1 MNSHLILYSANTTN
15 NKILSSIYVRGMSFL
30 ASSSPAACSI
40 LKINPLAHNNA
51 GFELD
56 YFLISLY
63 VSPRLQQPM
72 DKLIINFLL

>member
-1 MNSHLILYSANTTN
+1 MNSHLIVYSVNTTN

-56 YFLISLY
+56 YYLIFID
-63 VSPRLQQPM
+63 VSDRLQQPR
-72 DKLIINFLL
+72 DKVIINFLL

>member
-1 MNSHLILYSANTTN
+1 MNSHLIVYSVNTTN

-56 YFLISLY
+56 YYLIFID
-63 VSPRLQQPM
+63 VSDRLQQPR
-72 DKLIINFLL
+72 D